1 MATPCRF
8 ISAALKLGL
17 YHLCASSQEEK
28 EKDLN
33 IFELEM
39 TMGVGELLV
48 RGITPDKIYQGS
60 RLLGFSM
67 FQKLG
72 QVFSWCLTRR

>member
-1 MATPCRF
+1 MATPRRF
-8 ISAALKLGL
+8 ISATLKLGL
-17 YHLCASSQEEK
+17 YHLCVPSQQEK

-39 TMGVGELLV
+39 TRGELLV